1 MFLTRLLLI
10 VCFISFV
17 FSGNVTES
25 YKVEGMHCQY
35 GCANKVKSLI
45 TELDG
50 MKKCEVD
57 FESSI
62 MIVEY
67 DDSRVNSDLILS
79 TMSNKT
85 TYKTAKIENE
95 KQSNKKKQSIWNK
108 IKKLFG

>member
-1 MFLTRLLLI
+1 MFLTRFLLS
-10 VCFISFV
+10 VCFISFI
-17 FSGNVTES
+17 FCGDVTES

-35 GCANKVKSLI
+35 GCVSKVTSLI

-57 FESSI
+57 FESST

-67 DDSRVNSDLILS
+67 DDTKVNSELILS
-79 TMSNKT
+79 TISDKT
-85 TYKTAKIENE
+85 TYKSTIIEN
-95 KQSNKKKQSIWNK
+95 KDQNNKKRQSIWNK